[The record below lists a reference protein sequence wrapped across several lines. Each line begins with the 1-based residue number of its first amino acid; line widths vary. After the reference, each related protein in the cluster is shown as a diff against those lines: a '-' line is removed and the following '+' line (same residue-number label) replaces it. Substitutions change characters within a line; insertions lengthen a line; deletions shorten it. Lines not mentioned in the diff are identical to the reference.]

1 VPSALLAGHFGPSAA
16 SESATLGAFRRALPD
31 WTPVLAS
38 SDPAATRAAH
48 GCQTVDARMP
58 PAVVRA
64 AARADASVLAGW
76 SIGGGDG
83 ARPGLWT
90 AVALVAAAK
99 LRGRPTALL
108 GISARGGRSA
118 WEARLSR
125 RLLGGADLV
134 VLRDELS
141 ARHLEAAGVEGP
153 FRIGADPAWLDVQD
167 RRADGRARSEIG
179 QARDRRADGPARSEI
194 DRARDRRAD
203 GPARSRADQAQDP
216 RADGQPDPRGD
227 DGGDHR
233 ADGHTVA
240 PRRVVVAIEARACP
254 ADLVALLGDALA
266 GLATDGVEI
275 ALQPWHAAAVDWR
288 DHGLVAELAG
298 RVGTPV
304 PVLAPLPNLG
314 AGDASIAGAGAI
326 VALGSH
332 ALIAAAA
339 AGVPAV
345 AVACEPAIADL
356 ARRLDQPLIAAD
368 ASAEEV
374 RAAIAA
380 ALDHEPALPN
390 AVEGQIATA
399 EEGFRLLRVLLSE
412 GRSDEVTELSGLPLR
427 RGPKR

>member
-1 VPSALLAGHFGPSAA
+1 VPSALLAGHFGPTDAG
-16 SESATLGAFRRALPD
+16 ETATLGAFRRALPE

-48 GCQTVDARMP
+48 GCRTVDARRP
-58 PAVVRA
+58 LAVVRA

-76 SIGGGDG
+76 SIGEGAD
-83 ARPGLWT
+83 ARPGLRT

-118 WEARLSR
+118 FEGRLSR

-141 ARHLEAAGVEGP
+141 ARHLAAAGVEGP
-153 FRIGADPAWLDVQD
+153 FRIGTDPAWLDVQD
-167 RRADGRARSEIG
+167 RHADGSVCNYPLPAGVDADARR
-179 QARDRRADGPARSEI
+179 QAR
-194 DRARDRRAD
+194 
-203 GPARSRADQAQDP
+203 
-216 RADGQPDPRGD
+216 
-227 DGGDHR
+227 
-233 ADGHTVA
+233 
-240 PRRVVVAIEARACP
+240 PRRVVVAIEARGCP
-254 ADLVALLGDALA
+254 DELMARLGEALA
-266 GLATDGVEI
+266 GLAAGGVEI
-275 ALQPWHAAAVDWR
+275 ALRPWGTTAGEGR
-288 DHGLVAELAG
+288 DPGLVAELAG
-298 RVGTPV
+298 RIGRPV
-304 PVLAPLPNLG
+304 QVLEPLPDLG
-314 AGDASIAGAGAI
+314 AGSDSMAAAGAV

-356 ARRLDQPLIAAD
+356 ARRLDQPLVDAD
-368 ASAEEV
+368 ASAIAV

-390 AVEGQIATA
+390 AVEGQIAAA

-412 GRSDEVTELSGLPLR
+412 GQSDEVTELSGLPLR

>member
-1 VPSALLAGHFGPSAA
+1 VPSALLAGHFGPSDAG
-16 SESATLGAFRRALPD
+16 ETATLGAFRRALPE

-48 GCQTVDARMP
+48 GCRTIDARRP
-58 PAVVRA
+58 PALVWA
-64 AARADASVLAGW
+64 AAKADASVLAGW
-76 SIGGGDG
+76 SIGGAKG
-83 ARPGLWT
+83 RPGLGT
-90 AVALVAAAK
+90 ALALVAAAK
-99 LRGRPTALL
+99 LRGHPTALL

-118 WEARLSR
+118 WEGRLSR

-141 ARHLEAAGVEGP
+141 ARHLEAAGVPGP

-167 RRADGRARSEIG
+167 RRAERARPGRREHG
-179 QARDRRADGPARSEI
+179 GDRGSWPERADGNGG
-194 DRARDRRAD
+194 DRGPWPDRAD
-203 GPARSRADQAQDP
+203 GNGGP
-216 RADGQPDPRGD
+216 DGR
-227 DGGDHR
+227 R
-233 ADGHTVA
+233 A
-240 PRRVVVAIEARACP
+240 PRPGRVVVAIEARNCP
-254 ADLVALLGDALA
+254 ADLLALLGDALA
-266 GLATDGVEI
+266 RLAADGTEI
-275 ALQPWHAAAVDWR
+275 ALQPWHSAAVDWR

-298 RVGTPV
+298 RIGRPV
-304 PVLAPLPNLG
+304 PVLPPLPGLG
-314 AGDASIAGAGAI
+314 AGDASMAGTGAVI
-326 VALGSH
+326 ALGSH

-356 ARRLDQPLIAAD
+356 ARRLDQPLVAAD
-368 ASAEEV
+368 ATPVAV

>member
-1 VPSALLAGHFGPSAA
+1 MPSALLAGHFGPTNAGEA
-16 SESATLGAFRRALPD
+16 ATLGAFERALPE

-48 GCQTVDARMP
+48 DCPTVDARRPFALM
-58 PAVVRA
+58 RA

-76 SIGGGDG
+76 SIGEGGDV
-83 ARPGLWT
+83 RPGLRT
-90 AVALVAAAK
+90 ALALVAAAK

-118 WEARLSR
+118 WEGRLSR

-134 VLRDELS
+134 VLRDEVS
-141 ARHLEAAGVEGP
+141 ARNLEAAGVQGP
-153 FRIGADPAWLDVQD
+153 FRIGTDPAWLDVQD
-167 RRADGRARSEIG
+167 RRAGARPE
-179 QARDRRADGPARSEI
+179 PRS
-194 DRARDRRAD
+194 
-203 GPARSRADQAQDP
+203 
-216 RADGQPDPRGD
+216 
-227 DGGDHR
+227 
-233 ADGHTVA
+233 
-240 PRRVVVAIEARACP
+240 RRVVVAIEARGCP
-254 ADLVALLGDALA
+254 ADLIARLGEALA
-266 GLATDGVEI
+266 GLAAGGAEI
-275 ALQPWHAAAVDWR
+275 ALQPWGSAAGEGR

-298 RVGTPV
+298 KIGRPV
-304 PVLAPLPNLG
+304 QVLAPLESLG
-314 AGDASIAGAGAI
+314 AGDGSMAEAGAM

-356 ARRLDQPLIAAD
+356 ARRLDQPVVAAD
-368 ASAEEV
+368 ASV
-374 RAAIAA
+374 VAIRVALAA
-380 ALDHEPALPN
+380 ALDHAAALPN

>member
-1 VPSALLAGHFGPSAA
+1 MPSALLAGHFGPSAA
-16 SESATLGAFRRALPD
+16 SEAATLGAFRRALPG
-31 WTPVLAS
+31 WAPVLAS
-38 SDPAATRAAH
+38 SDPDATRAAH
-48 GCQTVDARMP
+48 GCRTVDARRP
-58 PAVVRA
+58 AAVVRA
-64 AARADASVLAGW
+64 AAGTDASVLAGW
-76 SIGGGDG
+76 SIGAGDG
-83 ARPGLWT
+83 TRPGLWT

-118 WEARLSR
+118 WERRLSR

-153 FRIGADPAWLDVQD
+153 FRIGADPAWLDIQD
-167 RRADGRARSEIG
+167 GGAAGGKRPRTDGRE
-179 QARDRRADGPARSEI
+179 RDN
-194 DRARDRRAD
+194 
-203 GPARSRADQAQDP
+203 
-216 RADGQPDPRGD
+216 
-227 DGGDHR
+227 GGTAAVR
-233 ADGHTVA
+233 

-254 ADLVALLGDALA
+254 ADLVALLGEALD

-304 PVLAPLPNLG
+304 PVLAPLSNLG
-314 AGDASIAGAGAI
+314 AGDASITAAGAV

-356 ARRLDQPLIAAD
+356 ARRLDQPLVAAD
-368 ASAEEV
+368 ASAGEV

>member
-1 VPSALLAGHFGPSAA
+1 MPSALLAGHFGPTDAG
-16 SESATLGAFRRALPD
+16 ETATLGAFERALPD

-38 SDPAATRAAH
+38 SDPAASGAAH
-48 GCQTVDARMP
+48 GCRTVDARRP
-58 PAVVRA
+58 LALVRA

-76 SIGGGDG
+76 SIGEDGG
-83 ARPGLWT
+83 ARPGLRA

-118 WEARLSR
+118 WEGRLSR

-134 VLRDELS
+134 VLRDEVS
-141 ARHLEAAGVEGP
+141 ARHLEAAGVPGP
-153 FRIGADPAWLDVQD
+153 FRIGTDPAWLDVQD
-167 RRADGRARSEIG
+167 RRADGGVCNHPPPAG
-179 QARDRRADGPARSEI
+179 VNADAGPR
-194 DRARDRRAD
+194 
-203 GPARSRADQAQDP
+203 
-216 RADGQPDPRGD
+216 
-227 DGGDHR
+227 
-233 ADGHTVA
+233 
-240 PRRVVVAIEARACP
+240 PRRVVVAIEARGCP
-254 ADLVALLGDALA
+254 AGLIARLGEALA
-266 GLATDGVEI
+266 ALAAAGVEI
-275 ALQPWHAAAVDWR
+275 ALQPWGTTAGDGR
-288 DHGLVAELAG
+288 DHGVVAELAG
-298 RVGTPV
+298 RIGRPV
-304 PVLAPLPNLG
+304 QVLEPLPDLG
-314 AGDASIAGAGAI
+314 AGSAATGAV

-356 ARRLDQPLIAAD
+356 ARRLDQPLVPAD
-368 ASAEEV
+368 ASVVAV

-380 ALDHEPALPN
+380 ALDREPALPN

-427 RGPKR
+427 RGPQR